1 MSVNKRTQT
10 PGEFVDLTGS
20 TPVTT
25 LPLSPRCRLDQRA
38 TSRAP
43 RAPLCEGEPW
53 GLEGRQRSRNG
64 GGWEEV
70 TVASVVTAGG
80 ALGRRVQL
88 GQGRGCLTRWNFP
101 GVTTASQRVP
111 PRGGGAAPQS
121 LGPQVRRSPLA
132 DLPPACRPGPRF
144 TGHCQPPAGLSS
156 FWPRGS
162 VLGLP
167 QATPS
172 GLPVPC
178 RSRSPSAPAPQLL
191 GARETT
197 PAQCAHTLTARGRR
211 HRGWGLCRHRWGH
224 ASSREV
230 SEPRV
235 CECFLSVGKGGKEVQ
250 PVLWAVTVSVVHAV
264 LSSGVSCRRCAVV
277 RVSRGRVFSAELRAP
292 LGFGPACS
300 RPRYL
305 PHVPGDPRPHGLL
318 LRPVRAAQFLEG
330 AACRARRG
338 RAGSAVTGAS
348 LAGPPAGAQGGMGHS
363 RSGSHQLR

>member
-1 MSVNKRTQT
+1 M
-10 PGEFVDLTGS
+10 
-20 TPVTT
+20 
-25 LPLSPRCRLDQRA
+25 SPRCRLDQRA

-80 ALGRRVQL
+80 AIGRRVQL

-178 RSRSPSAPAPQLL
+178 RSRSPSAPAPQGERPCASFVARSPRDSTAAEGQPQMAVQPRGHAL
-191 GARETT
+191 GPSLSSLARAWLA
-197 PAQCAHTLTARGRR
+197 PAV
-211 HRGWGLCRHRWGH
+211 GWGAG
-224 ASSREV
+224 
-230 SEPRV
+230 
-235 CECFLSVGKGGKEVQ
+235 
-250 PVLWAVTVSVVHAV
+250 
-264 LSSGVSCRRCAVV
+264 
-277 RVSRGRVFSAELRAP
+277 
-292 LGFGPACS
+292 LG
-300 RPRYL
+300 
-305 PHVPGDPRPHGLL
+305 
-318 LRPVRAAQFLEG
+318 
-330 AACRARRG
+330 
-338 RAGSAVTGAS
+338 TG
-348 LAGPPAGAQGGMGHS
+348 
-363 RSGSHQLR
+363 